1 MENTNSMGH
10 VFRHPNYYKQLK
22 EKYEQ
27 EASSNK
33 QQAIEE
39 TVPYTDIIEAGDD
52 NPDPSRGVGPEP
64 GVEAEASSSKHQAP
78 SSKPEACTKIRGK

>member
-1 MENTNSMGH
+1 MGH

-22 EKYEQ
+22 EERKKYEQ

-33 QQAIEE
+33 QQA
-39 TVPYTDIIEAGDD
+39 GDND
-52 NPDPSRGVGPEP
+52 PDPARRVGPEP
-64 GVEAEASSSKHQAP
+64 GTKTQASSSKHQAS